1 MQVKRPKADF
11 SQKIAILIGQFLRQ
25 IALPERLS
33 SFSRAKQLIKTMETP
48 S

>member
-11 SQKIAILIGQFLRQ
+11 SQKIAILIGPFLRQ
-25 IALPERLS
+25 LALPERLS
-33 SFSRAKQLIKTMETP
+33 SFSRAKRLIKTMETP